1 MSDLVVG
8 PPALPPLAHYQGG
21 RIDYAILQPAQQCS
35 LAHGEQTRNRGIGQ
49 SISGDTV
56 YDHS

>member
-1 MSDLVVG
+1 MVG

-21 RIDYAILQPAQQCS
+21 RIDYAILQPSQQRS